1 MAYASDS
8 FAHSPQ
14 RPARHTN
21 PDRVVC
27 ATPTPGKASTSI
39 PRWKY
44 DVVRRAIRQVI
55 VSAGSRGATLEDLV
69 GETPAR
75 LSAQELAD
83 LGSVSWH
90 VTTVKLDLE
99 AKGEISRIAG
109 ASPVRHVRCLRD
121 AA

>member
-8 FAHSPQ
+8 FAHSAH
-14 RPARHTN
+14 RPARNTN
-21 PDRVVC
+21 PERVVC
-27 ATPTPGKASTSI
+27 ATATPGKARTSI

-44 DVVRRAIRQVI
+44 DAVRRAIRQVI

-69 GETPAR
+69 VEAPAR
-75 LSAQELAD
+75 LSPEELAA

-99 AKGEISRIAG
+99 AKGEISAIAG
-109 ASPVRHVRCLRD
+109 ASPARLVRSLRD

>member
-8 FAHSPQ
+8 FGHSPH
-14 RPARHTN
+14 RPSRSIN
-21 PDRVVC
+21 PERVVC
-27 ATPTPGKASTSI
+27 ATATPGKARTSI

-44 DVVRRAIRQVI
+44 DAVRRAIRQVI

-75 LSAQELAD
+75 LSPEELAA

-99 AKGEISRIAG
+99 AKGEISAIAG
-109 ASPVRHVRCLRD
+109 ASPARHVRCLRD